1 MIKKLIVLII
11 IGLAVFIGYNSV
23 VIVDAD
29 KVAVVR
35 DGKSGLMVQTLR
47 PGYNFVRYGITHWK
61 MTVDYFPRSAGDYY
75 EICIPLP
82 ALEPLE
88 SRYYSVLIPLN
99 ISYTVDSRQ
108 FHVSSI
114 PASGEGSLFSADI
127 RKTVTDAFKKEM
139 APYIGNDY
147 KRKELEQKA
156 PAILQSV
163 RAQLERV
170 AVSFGI
176 TVTGWELV
184 GSPSLPDAQAYLQG
198 VQFMNEL
205 RIAENQAK
213 KELLLL
219 HSKLKKDELETRQYL
234 NKLREVA
241 QLLKGNPDLLRY
253 VYVDKLSKNVK
264 VIISSDRSG
273 MPVFSGVEKNEV
285 TPVPK
290 GEIDNLR

>member
-11 IGLAVFIGYNSV
+11 VALTAFIGYNSV
-23 VIVDAD
+23 FIVDAER
-29 KVAVVR
+29 VAVVR
-35 DGKSGLMVQTLR
+35 DGKSGLVVQTLR
-47 PGYNFVRYGITHWK
+47 PGYNFVRYGIVHWK
-61 MTVDYFPRSAGDYY
+61 MSVDYYPRSAVDFYD
-75 EICIPLP
+75 IRIPLP

-88 SRYYSVLIPLN
+88 SRYYSVLVPLN
-99 ISYTVDSRQ
+99 IRYTIDTRRFQ
-108 FHVSSI
+108 VSSI
-114 PASGEGSLFSADI
+114 PGRGEGSLFSADI
-127 RKTVTDAFKKEM
+127 RKTVTDAFKKEL
-139 APYIGNDY
+139 APYVSNDY
-147 KRKELEQKA
+147 RRKELEQNA

-163 RAQLERV
+163 RAQLER
-170 AVSFGI
+170 AAAGYGI
-176 TVTGWELV
+176 SITGWELI
-184 GSPSLPDAQAYLQG
+184 GSLSLPDAQAYLQG
-198 VQFMNEL
+198 IQFMNEL
-205 RIAENQAK
+205 RAVENQAK